1 VVDDQQRARYATI
14 GQAFLAK
21 VAQRLANLDPET
33 LSPAELA
40 RWADVALKL
49 QEAGARGA
57 PYDREARIRELLHP
71 DWANEAD
78 TASIRDDP

>member
-1 VVDDQQRARYATI
+1 MVDDTQRARYTTV

-49 QEAGARGA
+49 QEAGARGET
-57 PYDREARIRELLHP
+57 YDRATRLRSIEAP
-71 DWANEAD
+71 DVVRN
-78 TASIRDDP
+78 DPDLNDP

>member
-1 VVDDQQRARYATI
+1 VVDDRQRERYATI

-21 VAQRLANLDPET
+21 VAQRLANLDAAT

-40 RWADVALKL
+40 RWVDVALKL

-57 PYDREARIRELLHP
+57 PYDRAQRVAELLHP
-71 DWANEAD
+71 DWADEAD